1 MFVAHYFHNNIASG
15 RGDPH
20 YTTFD
25 GRYHTFNGQGEYILL
40 EVLSNGSRGDLAPVF
55 TLQGRTEPSLWPATT
70 HRALAF
76 GSSELAFQVG

>member
-1 MFVAHYFHNNIASG
+1 MLYTASG

-25 GRYHTFNGQGEYILL
+25 GRSHTFNGQGKFILL
-40 EVLSNGSRGDLAPVF
+40 EVLSEDTRSVLF
-55 TLQGRTEPSLWPATT
+55 TLQGRTEPSSWPATT

-76 GSSELAFQVG
+76 GSCDLAFQVHVDTTHNHR